1 MSRAAR
7 EWVRGLGE
15 HLTGPPRA
23 LLWAAAD
30 RANDAGR
37 FWTSER
43 TIARESGVSYRE
55 VRYLLPVLVDLGVL
69 AKEEKRRGTRP
80 AVYRFTL
87 RVPAGLPSAAPRT
100 ALGGG
105 LVRHQEQLVRHPVP
119 SSAAPGAAKPI
130 GTKEPPP
137 EGGCLVPPESND
149 RDRDGPAA
157 DAAAAP
163 APAPGVPQHIKDE
176 WRQLLAPPPSETDSV
191 EEAAKKR
198 AARER
203 LARHEREAADEA
215 GQERKDAS

>member
-1 MSRAAR
+1 VSRAAR

-15 HLTGPPRA
+15 HLTGSPRA
-23 LLWAAAD
+23 LLWATAD
-30 RANDAGR
+30 RANNAGE

-43 TIARESGVSYRE
+43 TMASESGVSYPHVRRLVPAMVE
-55 VRYLLPVLVDLGVL
+55 VGVWDKL
-69 AKEEKRRGTRP
+69 KPAAGPRP

-87 RVPAGLPSAAPRT
+87 IDPAGLPT
-100 ALGGG
+100 ALAMSAVGDG
-105 LVRHQEQLVRHPVP
+105 LVRSSETLVRSFEA
-119 SSAAPGAAKPI
+119 SSALMVSAKPI

-137 EGGCLVPPESND
+137 EGGCLVHPESND

-163 APAPGVPQHIKDE
+163 APAPSVPQHIKDE
-176 WRQLLAPPPSETDSV
+176 WRRLLAPPPSETDSV

-203 LARHEREAADEA
+203 LGRHEREAADKA
-215 GQERKDAS
+215 GQERESAS